1 MTQLWLLAEP
11 PQTQLP
17 QEVRLLLRLV
27 PVLVRGL
34 VRELAP
40 ARELVPELLLVPELV
55 PELLP
60 ELLQA
65 LLQARLQVPELL
77 RLPRQPPPLRLLPTR
92 SRICC
97 RPSAR

>member
-1 MTQLWLLAEP
+1 
-11 PQTQLP
+11 
-17 QEVRLLLRLV
+17 VRLLLRLV

-34 VRELAP
+34 VRGLVP

-77 RLPRQPPPLRLLPTR
+77 RLPRQPLPLRLRPTLSTSSSPR
-92 SRICC
+92 RRRCLAGTCKGSPPKTR
-97 RPSAR
+97 RK